1 MAVNLFNG
9 GSILNNLLP
18 RIKIRYPFNWVEIS
32 SAGHVLERNNTKE
45 GERFR
50 LIHALGNTIDM
61 DEKRNTNIISYNDL
75 IVLADKNVVIRCGE
89 DPETDKLCLQVIGDV
104 NLYVEGDMHTEVEG
118 NRYDMVSG
126 NWQQECKGVYSLI
139 ADENMAIISKNQMK
153 LKSNSYENKT
163 TFLLND
169 LSEGG
174 SIKENVKGNYE
185 VKIQKEAAT
194 FSVRSDGD
202 IRTEA
207 KKCRYEKTDG
217 NVIQQ
222 VGGKIKTTIDGGS
235 ISCISGGAF
244 DGMASSPSSNSYDI
258 TVSGVMNTATT
269 GNYNVNSG
277 GNIDMDAS
285 GNIDMDASAIYLN

>member
-1 MAVNLFNG
+1 MAINLFSG

-18 RIKIRYPFNWVEIS
+18 QIKIRYPRNWVEVS

-50 LIHALGNTIDM
+50 LIHAKGNFIDM
-61 DEKRNTNIISYNDL
+61 DEKKNTNIVSYNDL
-75 IVLADKNVVIRCGE
+75 IVLADHNVVIRCGE
-89 DPETDKLCLQVIGDV
+89 DPKTDKLVLQVIGDV
-104 NLYVEGDMHTEVEG
+104 NMYVEGDMHTEVEG
-118 NRYDMVSG
+118 NRYDMVNG

-139 ADENMAIISKNQMK
+139 ADENMFINSKNQMK

-194 FSVRSDGD
+194 FSVRSEGD

-207 KKCRYEKTDG
+207 LKCRYEKTDG

-244 DGMASSPSSNSYDI
+244 DGMASAPSSNSYDI
-258 TVSGVMNTATT
+258 TVSGVMNTATS
-269 GNYNVNSG
+269 GNYVVAAG
-277 GNIDMDAS
+277 GNIDL
-285 GNIDMDASAIYLN
+285 DASAIYLN

>member
-1 MAVNLFNG
+1 MAVNLFTG
-9 GSILNNLLP
+9 GSIINNLLP
-18 RIKIRYPFNWVEIS
+18 QIKIRFPFNYVDIS
-32 SAGHVLERNNTKE
+32 SAGHVIERNNTKE

-61 DEKRNTNIISYNDL
+61 DEKKNTNIVSYNDL
-75 IVLADKNVVIRCGE
+75 IVLADRNVVIRCGE
-89 DPETDKLCLQVIGDV
+89 DPKTDKLCLQVIGDV

-118 NRYDMVSG
+118 NRYDMVNG
-126 NWQQECKGVYSLI
+126 NWQQECKGVYSVI
-139 ADENMAIISKNQMK
+139 ADENMAITSKNQMK
-153 LKSNSYENKT
+153 LNSNSYENKT

-194 FSVRSDGD
+194 FSVRSEGD

-207 KKCRYEKTDG
+207 NKCRYEKTDG

-244 DGMASSPSSNSYDI
+244 DGMASAPSSNSYDI
-258 TVSGVMNTATT
+258 TVSGVMNTSTS
-269 GNYNVNSG
+269 GNYVVAAG
-277 GNIDMDAS
+277 GNIDL
-285 GNIDMDASAIYLN
+285 DASAIYLN

>member
-1 MAVNLFNG
+1 MTV
-9 GSILNNLLP
+9 
-18 RIKIRYPFNWVEIS
+18 
-32 SAGHVLERNNTKE
+32 
-45 GERFR
+45 
-50 LIHALGNTIDM
+50 
-61 DEKRNTNIISYNDL
+61 
-75 IVLADKNVVIRCGE
+75 
-89 DPETDKLCLQVIGDV
+89 
-104 NLYVEGDMHTEVEG
+104 
-118 NRYDMVSG
+118 
-126 NWQQECKGVYSLI
+126 
-139 ADENMAIISKNQMK
+139 ISKNQMK

-185 VKIQKEAAT
+185 VKIQKETST

-207 KKCRYEKTDG
+207 LKCRYEKTDG

-222 VGGKIKTTIDGGS
+222 VGGKIKTEIVGGS
-235 ISCISGGAF
+235 ISCVSGGAF

-258 TVSGVMNTATT
+258 SVSGVMKTATS
-269 GNYNVNSG
+269 GNYVVEAG
-277 GNIDMDAS
+277 

>member
-1 MAVNLFNG
+1 MAVNLFTG

-18 RIKIRYPFNWVEIS
+18 KIKIRYPFNFVEIS

-118 NRYDMVSG
+118 NRYDMVNG
-126 NWQQECKGVYSLI
+126 NWQQECKGVYSVL

-185 VKIQKEAAT
+185 VKIQKETAT
-194 FSVRSDGD
+194 FSVRSEGD

-207 KKCRYEKTDG
+207 LKCRYEKTDG

-222 VGGKIKTTIDGGS
+222 VGGKIKTNIDGGS
-235 ISCISGGAF
+235 ISCIAGGCF
-244 DGMASSPSSNSYDI
+244 DGMADAPSSNSYDI
-258 TVSGVMNTATT
+258 TVSGVMKTSTS
-269 GNYNVNSG
+269 GNYVVEAG
-277 GNIDMDAS
+277 GNIDL
-285 GNIDMDASAIYLN
+285 DASAIYLN

>member
-1 MAVNLFNG
+1 MAVNLFSG
-9 GSILNNLLP
+9 GSIINNLLP
-18 RIKIRYPFNWVEIS
+18 KIKIRYPFNFVEIS

-61 DEKRNTNIISYNDL
+61 DEKQNTNITSYNDL
-75 IVLADKNVVIRCGE
+75 IVLADHNVVIRCGE

-118 NRYDMVSG
+118 NRYDMVNG

-139 ADENMAIISKNQMK
+139 ADENMTVISKNQMK

-185 VKIQKEAAT
+185 VKIQKETST

-207 KKCRYEKTDG
+207 LKCRYEKTDG

-222 VGGKIKTTIDGGS
+222 VGGKIKTNIDGGS
-235 ISCISGGAF
+235 VSCIAGGSF
-244 DGMASSPSSNSYDI
+244 DGMASAPSGNSYDI
-258 TVSGVMNTATT
+258 TVSGVMNTSTS
-269 GNYNVNSG
+269 GNYVVAAG
-277 GNIDMDAS
+277 

>member
-1 MAVNLFNG
+1 MSVNLFSG

-18 RIKIRYPFNWVEIS
+18 QIKIRYPRNWVEIS

-50 LIHALGNTIDM
+50 LIHAKGNFIDM
-61 DEKRNTNIISYNDL
+61 DEKKNTNIVSYNDL
-75 IVLADKNVVIRCGE
+75 IVLAGHNVVIRCGE
-89 DPETDKLCLQVIGDV
+89 DPKTDKLVLQVIGDV

-118 NRYDMVSG
+118 NRYDMVNG

-139 ADENMAIISKNQMK
+139 ADENMVITSKNQMK
-153 LKSNSYENKT
+153 LNSNSYENKT

-185 VKIQKEAAT
+185 VKIQKETAT
-194 FSVRSDGD
+194 FSVRSEGD

-207 KKCRYEKTDG
+207 LKCRYEKTDG

-222 VGGKIKTTIDGGS
+222 VGGKIKTDIDGGS
-235 ISCISGGAF
+235 ISCIAGGCF
-244 DGMASSPSSNSYDI
+244 DGMADAPSSNSYDI
-258 TVSGVMNTATT
+258 TVSGVMNTSTS
-269 GNYNVNSG
+269 GNYVVAAG
-277 GNIDMDAS
+277 GNIDL
-285 GNIDMDASAIYLN
+285 DASAIYLN

>member
-1 MAVNLFNG
+1 MAVNLFSG

-18 RIKIRYPFNWVEIS
+18 QIKIRYPRNWVEIS

-61 DEKRNTNIISYNDL
+61 DEKQNTNITSYNDL
-75 IVLADKNVVIRCGE
+75 IVLADHNVVIRCGE
-89 DPETDKLCLQVIGDV
+89 DPKTDKLVLQVIGDV

-118 NRYDMVSG
+118 NRYDMVNG

-139 ADENMAIISKNQMK
+139 ADENMVITSKNQMK
-153 LKSNSYENKT
+153 LNSNSYENKT

-185 VKIQKEAAT
+185 VKIQKETAT
-194 FSVRSDGD
+194 FSVRSEGD

-207 KKCRYEKTDG
+207 LKCRYEKTDG

-222 VGGKIKTTIDGGS
+222 VGGKIKTNIDGGS
-235 ISCISGGAF
+235 ISCIAGGSF
-244 DGMASSPSSNSYDI
+244 DGMASAPSSNSYDI
-258 TVSGVMNTATT
+258 TVSGVMNTATS
-269 GNYNVNSG
+269 GNYVVAAG
-277 GNIDMDAS
+277 GNIDL
-285 GNIDMDASAIYLN
+285 DASAIYLN

>member
-118 NRYDMVSG
+118 NRYDMVNG
-126 NWQQECKGVYSLI
+126 NWQQECKGVYSVL

-194 FSVRSDGD
+194 FSVRSEGD

-207 KKCRYEKTDG
+207 NKCRYEKTDG

-235 ISCISGGAF
+235 VSCISGGAF
-244 DGMASSPSSNSYDI
+244 DGMASAPSSNSYDI
-258 TVSGVMNTATT
+258 TVSGVMNTSTS
-269 GNYNVNSG
+269 GNYVVAAG
-277 GNIDMDAS
+277 GNIDL
-285 GNIDMDASAIYLN
+285 DASAIYLN

>member
-1 MAVNLFNG
+1 MSVNLFSG

-18 RIKIRYPFNWVEIS
+18 QIKIRYPRNWVEIS

-50 LIHALGNTIDM
+50 LIHAKGNFIDM
-61 DEKRNTNIISYNDL
+61 DEKKNTNIVSYNDL
-75 IVLADKNVVIRCGE
+75 IVLADHNVVIRCGE
-89 DPETDKLCLQVIGDV
+89 DPKTDKLVLQVIGDV

-118 NRYDMVSG
+118 NRYDMVNG

-139 ADENMAIISKNQMK
+139 ADENMVITSKNQMK
-153 LKSNSYENKT
+153 LNSNSYENKT

-185 VKIQKEAAT
+185 VKIQKETAT
-194 FSVRSDGD
+194 FSVRSEGD

-207 KKCRYEKTDG
+207 LKCRYEKTDG

-222 VGGKIKTTIDGGS
+222 VGGKIKTDIDGGS
-235 ISCISGGAF
+235 ISCIAGGCF

-258 TVSGVMNTATT
+258 TVNGTIKATT
-269 GNYNVNSG
+269 SGNYEVVAG
-277 GNIDMDAS
+277 

>member
-1 MAVNLFNG
+1 MSVNLFTG

-18 RIKIRYPFNWVEIS
+18 RIKIRYPFNFVEIS

-118 NRYDMVSG
+118 NRYDMVNG
-126 NWQQECKGVYSLI
+126 NWQQECKGVYSVL

-185 VKIQKEAAT
+185 VKIQKETST

-207 KKCRYEKTDG
+207 RKCRYEKTDG
-217 NVIQQ
+217 NLIQQ
-222 VGGKIKTTIDGGS
+222 VEGKIKTTIRGGS
-235 ISCISGGAF
+235 ISCVSGGAF
-244 DGMASSPSSNSYDI
+244 DGMATSLSGNSYDI
-258 TVSGVMNTATT
+258 TVSGAMKTATS
-269 GNYNVNSG
+269 GNYVVEAG
-277 GNIDMDAS
+277 

>member
-1 MAVNLFNG
+1 MAVNLFSG
-9 GSILNNLLP
+9 GSILSNLLP

-50 LIHALGNTIDM
+50 LIHAKGNFIDM
-61 DEKRNTNIISYNDL
+61 DEKKNTNIVSYNDL
-75 IVLADKNVVIRCGE
+75 IVLADHNVVIRCGE
-89 DPETDKLCLQVIGDV
+89 DPKTDKLVLQVIGDV

-118 NRYDMVSG
+118 NRYDMVNG

-139 ADENMAIISKNQMK
+139 ADENMVITSKNQMK
-153 LKSNSYENKT
+153 LNSNSYENKT

-185 VKIQKEAAT
+185 VKIQKETAT
-194 FSVRSDGD
+194 FSVRSEGD

-207 KKCRYEKTDG
+207 LKCRYEKTDG

-222 VGGKIKTTIDGGS
+222 VGGKIKTNIDGGS
-235 ISCISGGAF
+235 ISCIAGGCF
-244 DGMASSPSSNSYDI
+244 DGMADAPSSNSYDI
-258 TVSGVMNTATT
+258 TVSGVMNTSTS
-269 GNYNVNSG
+269 GNYVVAAG
-277 GNIDMDAS
+277 GNIDL
-285 GNIDMDASAIYLN
+285 DASAIYLN

>member
-1 MAVNLFNG
+1 MSVNLFSG

-18 RIKIRYPFNWVEIS
+18 QIKIRYPRNWVEIS

-50 LIHALGNTIDM
+50 LIHAKGNFIDM
-61 DEKRNTNIISYNDL
+61 DEKKNTNIVSYNDL
-75 IVLADKNVVIRCGE
+75 IVLADHNVVIRCGE
-89 DPETDKLCLQVIGDV
+89 DPKTDKLVLQVIGDV

-118 NRYDMVSG
+118 NRYDMVNG

-139 ADENMAIISKNQMK
+139 ADENMVITSKNQMK
-153 LKSNSYENKT
+153 LNSNSYENKT

-185 VKIQKEAAT
+185 VKIQKETAT
-194 FSVRSDGD
+194 FSVRSEGD

-207 KKCRYEKTDG
+207 LKCRYEKTDG

-222 VGGKIKTTIDGGS
+222 VGGKIKTDIDGGS
-235 ISCISGGAF
+235 ISCIAGGCF
-244 DGMASSPSSNSYDI
+244 DGMADAPSSNSYDI
-258 TVSGVMNTATT
+258 TVSGVMNTSTS
-269 GNYNVNSG
+269 GNYVVAAG
-277 GNIDMDAS
+277 

>member
-1 MAVNLFNG
+1 MAVNLFSG
-9 GSILNNLLP
+9 GSIINNLLP
-18 RIKIRYPFNWVEIS
+18 KIKIRYPFNFVEIS

-61 DEKRNTNIISYNDL
+61 DEKQNTNITSYNDL
-75 IVLADKNVVIRCGE
+75 IVLADHNVVIRCGE
-89 DPETDKLCLQVIGDV
+89 DPKTDKLVLQVIGDV
-104 NLYVEGDMHTEVEG
+104 NMYVEGDMHTEVEG
-118 NRYDMVSG
+118 NRYDMVNG

-139 ADENMAIISKNQMK
+139 ADENMVITSKNQMK
-153 LKSNSYENKT
+153 LNSNSYENKT

-194 FSVRSDGD
+194 FSVRSEGD

-207 KKCRYEKTDG
+207 LKCRYEKTDG

-244 DGMASSPSSNSYDI
+244 DGMASAPSSNSYDI
-258 TVSGVMNTATT
+258 TVSGVMNTSTS
-269 GNYNVNSG
+269 GNYVVAAG
-277 GNIDMDAS
+277 GNIDL
-285 GNIDMDASAIYLN
+285 DASAIYLN

>member
-1 MAVNLFNG
+1 MAINLFSG

-18 RIKIRYPFNWVEIS
+18 QIKIRYPRNWVEVS

-50 LIHALGNTIDM
+50 LIHAKGNFIDM
-61 DEKRNTNIISYNDL
+61 DEKKNTNIVSYNDL
-75 IVLADKNVVIRCGE
+75 IVLADHNVVIRCGE
-89 DPETDKLCLQVIGDV
+89 DPKTDKLVLQVIGDV
-104 NLYVEGDMHTEVEG
+104 NMYVEGDMHTEVEG
-118 NRYDMVSG
+118 NRYDMVNG

-139 ADENMAIISKNQMK
+139 ADENMFINSKNQMK

-194 FSVRSDGD
+194 FSVRSEGD

-207 KKCRYEKTDG
+207 LKCRYEKTDG

-235 ISCISGGAF
+235 ISCVSGGAF

-258 TVSGVMNTATT
+258 SVSGVMKTATS
-269 GNYNVNSG
+269 GNYVVEAG
-277 GNIDMDAS
+277 

>member
-1 MAVNLFNG
+1 MAINLFSG

-18 RIKIRYPFNWVEIS
+18 QIKIRYPRNWVEVS

-50 LIHALGNTIDM
+50 LIHAKGNFIDM
-61 DEKRNTNIISYNDL
+61 DEKKNTNIVSYNDL
-75 IVLADKNVVIRCGE
+75 IVLADHNVVIRCGE
-89 DPETDKLCLQVIGDV
+89 DPKTDKLVLQVIGDV

-118 NRYDMVSG
+118 NRYDMVNG

-139 ADENMAIISKNQMK
+139 ADENMVITSKNQMK
-153 LKSNSYENKT
+153 LNSNSYENKT

-194 FSVRSDGD
+194 FSVRSEGD

-207 KKCRYEKTDG
+207 LKCRYEKTDG

-244 DGMASSPSSNSYDI
+244 DGMASAPSSNSYDI
-258 TVSGVMNTATT
+258 TVSGVMNTSTS
-269 GNYNVNSG
+269 GNYVVAAG
-277 GNIDMDAS
+277 GNIDL
-285 GNIDMDASAIYLN
+285 DASAIYLN

>member
-1 MAVNLFNG
+1 MAVNLFSG
-9 GSILNNLLP
+9 GSIINNLLP
-18 RIKIRYPFNWVEIS
+18 KIKIRYPFNFVEIS

-61 DEKRNTNIISYNDL
+61 DEKQNTNIMSYNDL
-75 IVLADKNVVIRCGE
+75 IVLADRNVVIRCGE

-118 NRYDMVSG
+118 NRYDMVNG

-139 ADENMAIISKNQMK
+139 ADENMTVISKNQMK

-185 VKIQKEAAT
+185 VKIQKETST

-207 KKCRYEKTDG
+207 LKCRYEKTDG

-222 VGGKIKTTIDGGS
+222 VGGKIKTNIDGGS
-235 ISCISGGAF
+235 VSCIAGGSF
-244 DGMASSPSSNSYDI
+244 DGMASAPSGNSYDI
-258 TVSGVMNTATT
+258 TVSGVMNTSTS
-269 GNYNVNSG
+269 GNYVVAAG
-277 GNIDMDAS
+277 

>member
-1 MAVNLFNG
+1 MSVNLFSG

-18 RIKIRYPFNWVEIS
+18 QIKIRYPRNWVEIS

-50 LIHALGNTIDM
+50 LIHAKGNFIDM
-61 DEKRNTNIISYNDL
+61 DEKKNTNIVSYNDL
-75 IVLADKNVVIRCGE
+75 IVLADHNVVIRCGE
-89 DPETDKLCLQVIGDV
+89 DPKTDKLVLQVIGDV

-118 NRYDMVSG
+118 NRYDMVNG
-126 NWQQECKGVYSLI
+126 NWQQECKGVYSVI
-139 ADENMAIISKNQMK
+139 ADENMAITSKNQMK
-153 LKSNSYENKT
+153 LTSNSYENKT

-185 VKIQKEAAT
+185 VKIQKETST

-207 KKCRYEKTDG
+207 LKCRYEKTDG

-222 VGGKIKTTIDGGS
+222 VGGKIKTNIDGGS
-235 ISCISGGAF
+235 VSCIAGGSF
-244 DGMASSPSSNSYDI
+244 DGMASAPSGNSYDI
-258 TVSGVMNTATT
+258 TVSGVMNTSTS
-269 GNYNVNSG
+269 GNYVVAAG
-277 GNIDMDAS
+277 

>member
-18 RIKIRYPFNWVEIS
+18 RIKIRYPFNFVEIS

-75 IVLADKNVVIRCGE
+75 IVLADHNVVIRCGE
-89 DPETDKLCLQVIGDV
+89 DPKTDKLVLQVIGDV

-118 NRYDMVSG
+118 NRYDMVNG

-139 ADENMAIISKNQMK
+139 ADENMVITSKNQMK
-153 LKSNSYENKT
+153 LNSNSYENKT

-194 FSVRSDGD
+194 FSVRSEGD

-207 KKCRYEKTDG
+207 NKCRYEKTDG

-244 DGMASSPSSNSYDI
+244 DGMASAPSSNSYDI
-258 TVSGVMNTATT
+258 TVSGVMNTSTS
-269 GNYNVNSG
+269 GNYVVAAG
-277 GNIDMDAS
+277 

>member
-1 MAVNLFNG
+1 MSVNLFTG

-18 RIKIRYPFNWVEIS
+18 RIKIRYPFNFVEIS

-61 DEKRNTNIISYNDL
+61 DEKQNTNIISYNDL

-89 DPETDKLCLQVIGDV
+89 DPKTDKLCLQVIGDV

-118 NRYDMVSG
+118 NRYDMVNG

-139 ADENMAIISKNQMK
+139 ADENMVITSKNQMK
-153 LKSNSYENKT
+153 LNSNSYENKT

-185 VKIQKEAAT
+185 VKIQKETAT
-194 FSVRSDGD
+194 FSVRSEGD

-207 KKCRYEKTDG
+207 LKCRYEKTDG

-222 VGGKIKTTIDGGS
+222 VGGKIKTNIDGGS
-235 ISCISGGAF
+235 ISCIAGGSF
-244 DGMASSPSSNSYDI
+244 DGMASAPSSNSYDI
-258 TVSGVMNTATT
+258 TVSGVMNTSTS
-269 GNYNVNSG
+269 GNYVVAAG
-277 GNIDMDAS
+277 GNIDL
-285 GNIDMDASAIYLN
+285 DASAIYLN

>member
-1 MAVNLFNG
+1 MSVNLFSG

-18 RIKIRYPFNWVEIS
+18 QIKIRYPRNWVEIS

-50 LIHALGNTIDM
+50 LIHAKGNFIDM
-61 DEKRNTNIISYNDL
+61 DEKKNTNIVSYNDL
-75 IVLADKNVVIRCGE
+75 IVLADHNVVIRCGE
-89 DPETDKLCLQVIGDV
+89 DPKTDKLVLQVIGDV

-118 NRYDMVSG
+118 NRYDMVNG

-139 ADENMAIISKNQMK
+139 ADENMVITSKNQMK
-153 LKSNSYENKT
+153 LNSNSYENKT

-185 VKIQKEAAT
+185 VKIQKETST

-207 KKCRYEKTDG
+207 LKCRYEKTDG

-222 VGGKIKTTIDGGS
+222 VGGKIKTNIDGGS
-235 ISCISGGAF
+235 VSCIAGGSF
-244 DGMASSPSSNSYDI
+244 DGMASAPSGNSYDI
-258 TVSGVMNTATT
+258 TVSGVMNTSTS
-269 GNYNVNSG
+269 GNYVVAAG
-277 GNIDMDAS
+277 GNIDL
-285 GNIDMDASAIYLN
+285 DASAIYLN

>member
-1 MAVNLFNG
+1 MAVNLFSG

-18 RIKIRYPFNWVEIS
+18 QIKIRYPRNWVEIS

-50 LIHALGNTIDM
+50 LIHAKGNFIDM
-61 DEKRNTNIISYNDL
+61 DEKKNTNIVSYNDL
-75 IVLADKNVVIRCGE
+75 IVLADHNVVIRCGE
-89 DPETDKLCLQVIGDV
+89 DPKTDKLVLQVIGDV

-118 NRYDMVSG
+118 NRYDMVNG

-139 ADENMAIISKNQMK
+139 ADENMVITSKNQMK
-153 LKSNSYENKT
+153 LNSNSYENKT

-185 VKIQKEAAT
+185 VKIQKETAT
-194 FSVRSDGD
+194 FSVRSEGD

-207 KKCRYEKTDG
+207 LKCRYEKTDG

-222 VGGKIKTTIDGGS
+222 VGGKIKTNIDGGS
-235 ISCISGGAF
+235 ISCIAGGSF
-244 DGMASSPSSNSYDI
+244 DGMASAPSSNSYDI
-258 TVSGVMNTATT
+258 TVSGVMNTSTS
-269 GNYNVNSG
+269 GNYVVAAG
-277 GNIDMDAS
+277 GNIDLDAT
-285 GNIDMDASAIYLN
+285 AIYLN